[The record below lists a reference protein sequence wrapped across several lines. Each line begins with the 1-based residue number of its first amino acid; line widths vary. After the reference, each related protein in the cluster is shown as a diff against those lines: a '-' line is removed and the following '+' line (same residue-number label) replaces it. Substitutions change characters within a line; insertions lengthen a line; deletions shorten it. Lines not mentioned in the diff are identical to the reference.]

1 MPQKT
6 NLNVDPYFDD
16 FDSSKN
22 FYKVLFRPGYSVQG
36 RELTTLQSILQNQ
49 IENFGKYAFKQGDL
63 VIPGE
68 VGFNAKLDYVKLSS
82 VSEVA
87 TNVDGEVVYQK
98 YDIKKLLGLE
108 LKGINSGV
116 VASIVEAEYATE
128 SDADTVYVKYKT
140 SGDDTT
146 EKTFRQGETLEV
158 VNGINTPLLVV
169 GTDGSVLPTSISV
182 TNPDTDEVTNL
193 ISPAMGYS
201 SAVKV
206 EEGIYFVNGFF
217 VRSNEQLLIV
227 DKYYNK
233 TSLRLVLKLK
243 KL

>member
-16 FDSSKN
+16 FDSKKN

-68 VGFNAKLDYVKLSS
+68 VGFNTKLDYVKLSS

-87 TNVDGEVVYQK
+87 TNVDGEIVYQK

-116 VASIVEAEYATE
+116 VASVVEVEYATE
-128 SDADTVYVKYKT
+128 DLQA
-140 SGDDTT
+140 
-146 EKTFRQGETLEV
+146 RR
-158 VNGINTPLLVV
+158 NT
-169 GTDGSVLPTSISV
+169 
-182 TNPDTDEVTNL
+182 
-193 ISPAMGYS
+193 
-201 SAVKV
+201 
-206 EEGIYFVNGFF
+206 
-217 VRSNEQLLIV
+217 
-227 DKYYNK
+227 
-233 TSLRLVLKLK
+233 
-243 KL
+243 